1 MSSLEPNPVKRM
13 LLLHQNRPTHHRR
26 GFEMQLRNAE
36 ESVVAIGSQI
46 GNLVHPM
53 TEAFLDGDAAAAR
66 ELCAFDETVN
76 VECAALEDAI
86 IRLLA
91 LQAPVAGDLRRV
103 VATLRVTSSLERSWA
118 LLRHV
123 GESLAWVH
131 PPSLSDKLRE
141 TIAQLAEVSQQI
153 YLGGIKAW
161 EDRDAYAANDLEDRD
176 DQVDLLHK
184 VLLTELYT
192 GTQSVEESVSLA
204 LIARYYERIGDHGVD
219 LAKQVAYVVTGQHA
233 DIRGHAT
240 VEHDTTSPATDE
252 ATPGAQDPDCP
263 EAGEYEQKDGQA

>member
-13 LLLHQNRPTHHRR
+13 LLAQKNKPTRHRR
-26 GFEMQLRNAE
+26 GFELELRHAE

-53 TEAFLDGDAAAAR
+53 TETFLDGDAAAAN
-66 ELCAFDETVN
+66 ELIKFDDVVN
-76 VECAALEDAI
+76 VECAALEDDI
-86 IRLLA
+86 IRLMA

-123 GESLAWVH
+123 GESLAWIH
-131 PPSLSDKLRE
+131 PPSLSNKLRE

-161 EDRDAYAANDLEDRD
+161 EDRDAYAAKDLEDRD

-233 DIRGHAT
+233 DIRGRAD
-240 VEHDTTSPATDE
+240 VEPDQEENPSGQDDS
-252 ATPGAQDPDCP
+252 ATPAS
-263 EAGEYEQKDGQA
+263 